1 MKRRTLLGLGATLG
15 GAAMIGTNAFSSV
28 RAERSIEVEVVG
40 DQNALLAL
48 EPSDTED
55 EVESSDETGNDGS
68 EEAPKASE
76 FVYETSD
83 GTIVIDLTAVEDED
97 EEDERD
103 GIAGEGITEDSLW
116 RFPNA
121 FRITNQG
128 AQNVAVD
135 LKLEDDNEEVP
146 TVDEEGDINGEEI
159 EEGDP
164 AVVFY
169 KGSDSDEQFS
179 SDELNPDAEGAVH
192 LEPGDS
198 VCVGFDVRTFGLK
211 DDDLGGL
218 TLRIRAE
225 ASDESESSAGGD
237 LRNDFVFRKPRGNSV
252 TSSSQEGNSQSIDKL
267 TGGKN
272 EVTNPTGSEGNVKAL
287 GPPAYPSDGDLV
299 APFLKNKDKIETTGD
314 EEFKG
319 LDPKATDE
327 PTLLAVGEFDGSPA
341 SIFYAGEDG
350 EINRVSGGEDE
361 NPVSVSDD
369 TDAKAVAVAGIG
381 DIDGDG
387 ADELVFVDEDEKVKY
402 LTEGGDVENT
412 EISIGSTNSIGQPA
426 AFGDDIKIPIVNG
439 DDEIKL
445 IEYDDGSFQTEPVT
459 GADDAAQAP
468 LTAIDLDGDGD
479 LEIVYVG
486 MPEDSEDSPGNSGNA
501 PGNSGNAPGKLKFI
515 DNPLSDPTIEDDSGD
530 EIHASSNTGVA

>member
-48 EPSDTED
+48 EPCDTED
-55 EVESSDETGNDGS
+55 EDEDDEVGSSDETGNDGS

-83 GTIVIDLTAVEDED
+83 GTIVIDLTAIEDD
-97 EEDERD
+97 EEDER
-103 GIAGEGITEDSLW
+103 EGITGDGITRDSLW

-128 AQNVAVD
+128 TQNVAVD
-135 LKLEDDNEEVP
+135 LKLEDDNGEVP
-146 TVDEEGDINGEEI
+146 TVDEKEDINGEDI

-169 KGSDSDEQFS
+169 KGSDSDKQFS
-179 SDELNPDAEGAVH
+179 SDELNPDAEGADH

-198 VCVGFDVRTFGLK
+198 VCVGFDVRTFGLEG
-211 DDDLGGL
+211 DDLRGL
-218 TLRIRAE
+218 TLRIRAGE
-225 ASDESESSAGGD
+225 RDEIEPPVDGD
-237 LRNDFVFRKPRGNSV
+237 LRNDLVFGKPNGKSQRIRKLS
-252 TSSSQEGNSQSIDKL
+252 
-267 TGGKN
+267 GGKN
-272 EVTNPTGSEGNVKAL
+272 EVTNPTGSEGNLKAL

-299 APFLKNKDKIETTGD
+299 APFLKDKNKIETTDG
-314 EEFKG
+314 ERFK
-319 LDPKATDE
+319 LNPDWRATDE

-341 SIFYAGEDG
+341 SIFYAGEEG
-350 EINRVSGGEDE
+350 KIYRVPGDDDE

-369 TDAKAVAVAGIG
+369 TDAKAVAGIG

-387 ADELVFVDEDEKVKY
+387 SNELVFVDEGEKVKY

-445 IEYDDGSFQTEPVT
+445 IEYDEDSDFQTEPVT

-486 MPEDSEDSPGNSGNA
+486 TS
-501 PGNSGNAPGKLKFI
+501 GKLKFI
-515 DNPLSDPTIEDDSGD
+515 DNPLSDPKIETIEDDND
-530 EIHASSNTGVA
+530 EEIHASSNTGVA